1 MTPTDRNLPPAKE
14 APPADTARVLIADDH
29 RLVRAGLRALI
40 ADLPGFE
47 VVGEAADGRQAVSEA
62 ARLQPDVLLLDIA
75 MPGMS
80 GLEAL
85 RELKNRHPAT
95 RVLMLSMLASE
106 EHVLQA
112 LRLGASGYLL
122 KDAAP
127 AELELAI
134 GAVMR
139 GETWLSSAISRPVVD
154 GYMERVGAG
163 NSGNGTSQILTPRQ
177 QEVLRLL
184 AEGRSTKEIAFQ
196 LELSIKTIETHR
208 AQIMERLGLHDI
220 AGLVRYAVRTGI
232 VQA

>member
-1 MTPTDRNLPPAKE
+1 MPTIRI
-14 APPADTARVLIADDH
+14 VIADDH
-29 RLVRAGLRALI
+29 RLVRAGLCMLLAEM
-40 ADLPGFE
+40 PGI
-47 VVGEAADGRQAVSEA
+47 VVLAEAADGREALAACDASE
-62 ARLQPDVLLLDIA
+62 PDLVLMDIA
-75 MPGMS
+75 MPNMG

-85 RELKNRHPAT
+85 RELRDRHPAT

-112 LRLGASGYLL
+112 LRLGAAGYLL

-154 GYMERVGAG
+154 GYMERVSSHPGKG
-163 NSGNGTSQILTPRQ
+163 GKEHGPGLSNVLTPRQ

-208 AQIMERLGLHDI
+208 AQIMERLDVHDL
-220 AGLVRYAVRTGI
+220 AGLVRYAVRNGI
-232 VQA
+232 IAA

>member
-1 MTPTDRNLPPAKE
+1 MMPT
-14 APPADTARVLIADDH
+14 TRVIIVDDH
-29 RLVRAGLRALI
+29 RLVRAGLRMLLTEMPGI
-40 ADLPGFE
+40 AVLS
-47 VVGEAADGRQAVSEA
+47 EAADGHEA
-62 ARLQPDVLLLDIA
+62 LAACDTERPDLVLMDIA

-85 RELKNRHPAT
+85 RELKNRHPTT

>member
-1 MTPTDRNLPPAKE
+1 MMPTI
-14 APPADTARVLIADDH
+14 RVIIVDDH
-29 RLVRAGLRALI
+29 RLVRAGLRMLLTEMPGI
-40 ADLPGFE
+40 AVLS
-47 VVGEAADGRQAVSEA
+47 EAADGHEA
-62 ARLQPDVLLLDIA
+62 LAACDTERPDLVLMDIA

-85 RELKNRHPAT
+85 RELKNRHPTT

>member
-1 MTPTDRNLPPAKE
+1 MMPTIRI
-14 APPADTARVLIADDH
+14 VIADDH
-29 RLVRAGLRALI
+29 RLVRAGLCMLLAEM
-40 ADLPGFE
+40 PGI
-47 VVGEAADGRQAVSEA
+47 VVLAEAADGREALAACDASE
-62 ARLQPDVLLLDIA
+62 PDLVLMDIA
-75 MPGMS
+75 MPNMG

-85 RELKNRHPAT
+85 RELRDRHPAT

-112 LRLGASGYLL
+112 LRLGAAGYLL

-154 GYMERVGAG
+154 GYMERVTGHPG
-163 NSGNGTSQILTPRQ
+163 KGGKEHGPGLSNVLTPRQ

-208 AQIMERLGLHDI
+208 AQIMERLDVHDL
-220 AGLVRYAVRTGI
+220 AGLVRYAVRNGI
-232 VQA
+232 IAA

>member
-1 MTPTDRNLPPAKE
+1 MPGI
-14 APPADTARVLIADDH
+14 RVVIADDH
-29 RLVRAGLRALI
+29 RLLRAGLRMLLAEM
-40 ADLPGFE
+40 PGVTVE
-47 VVGEAADGRQAVSEA
+47 AEAADGNEA
-62 ARLQPDVLLLDIA
+62 LAACAACAPDLVLMDIA
-75 MPGMS
+75 MPGMG

-85 RELKNRHPAT
+85 RELRARHPDT

-122 KDAAP
+122 KDTAP

-154 GYMERVGAG
+154 GYMERVSAG
-163 NSGNGTSQILTPRQ
+163 GPEKTSPPLLTPRQ

-208 AQIMERLGLHDI
+208 AQIMERLGVHDL
-220 AGLVRYAVRTGI
+220 AGLVRYAVRSGI
-232 VQA
+232 VTA

>member
-1 MTPTDRNLPPAKE
+1 VGSIRLI
-14 APPADTARVLIADDH
+14 IADDH
-29 RLVRAGLRALI
+29 RLVRAGLRMLI
-40 ADLPGFE
+40 SEMVG
-47 VVGEAADGRQAVSEA
+47 VVVLAEAANGEEA
-62 ARLQPDVLLLDIA
+62 LLACDANEPDLVLMDIA
-75 MPGMS
+75 MPGMG

-85 RELKNRHPAT
+85 PELKRKHPGT

-134 GAVMR
+134 NAVIR

-154 GYMERVGAG
+154 GYMERVSASSSGKGAQG
-163 NSGNGTSQILTPRQ
+163 QPLTPRQ

-196 LELSIKTIETHR
+196 LELSIKTIETYR
-208 AQIMERLGLHDI
+208 AQIMERLDVHDL
-220 AGLVRYAVRTGI
+220 AGLVRYAVRNGI
-232 VQA
+232 IAA

>member
-1 MTPTDRNLPPAKE
+1 MPGI
-14 APPADTARVLIADDH
+14 RVVIADDH
-29 RLVRAGLRALI
+29 RLVRAGLHMLLAEM
-40 ADLPGFE
+40 PGVTVE
-47 VVGEAADGRQAVSEA
+47 AEAADGNEA
-62 ARLQPDVLLLDIA
+62 LAACAACAPDLILMDVA
-75 MPGMS
+75 MPDMG

-85 RELKNRHPAT
+85 RELRARHPDT

-112 LRLGASGYLL
+112 LRLGAAGYLL

-154 GYMERVGAG
+154 GYMERVATGSRGFRPAPEAGAQ
-163 NSGNGTSQILTPRQ
+163 TLTARQ
-177 QEVLRLL
+177 REVLRLL

-196 LELSIKTIETHR
+196 LELSIKTIETYR
-208 AQIMERLGLHDI
+208 AQIMARLDVHDL
-220 AGLVRYAVRTGI
+220 AGLVRYAIRRGLVSP
-232 VQA
+232 

>member
-1 MTPTDRNLPPAKE
+1 MPTI
-14 APPADTARVLIADDH
+14 RVIIVDDH
-29 RLVRAGLRALI
+29 RLVRAGLRMLLTEMPGI
-40 ADLPGFE
+40 AVLS
-47 VVGEAADGRQAVSEA
+47 EAADGHEA
-62 ARLQPDVLLLDIA
+62 LAACDTERPDLVLMDIA

>member
-1 MTPTDRNLPPAKE
+1 MLLTEMPGIA
-14 APPADTARVLIADDH
+14 VLS
-29 RLVRAGLRALI
+29 
-40 ADLPGFE
+40 
-47 VVGEAADGRQAVSEA
+47 EAADGHEA
-62 ARLQPDVLLLDIA
+62 LAACDTERPDLVLMDIA

>member
-1 MTPTDRNLPPAKE
+1 MMPTIRI
-14 APPADTARVLIADDH
+14 VIADDH
-29 RLVRAGLRALI
+29 RLVRAGLCMLLAEM
-40 ADLPGFE
+40 PGI
-47 VVGEAADGRQAVSEA
+47 VVLAEAADGREALAACDASE
-62 ARLQPDVLLLDIA
+62 PDLVLMDIA
-75 MPGMS
+75 MPNMG

-85 RELKNRHPAT
+85 RELRDRHPAT

-112 LRLGASGYLL
+112 LRLGAAGYLL

-139 GETWLSSAISRPVVD
+139 GETWLSSAISRPVVV
-154 GYMERVGAG
+154 GYMERVTGHPG
-163 NSGNGTSQILTPRQ
+163 KDGKERGPGLNNVLTPRQ

-196 LELSIKTIETHR
+196 LELSIKTIETYR
-208 AQIMERLGLHDI
+208 AQIMARLNVHDL
-220 AGLVRYAVRTGI
+220 AGLVRYAVRNGI
-232 VQA
+232 IAA